1 MKPGKLH
8 VYTGD
13 GKGKTTSCIGL
24 AVRAVGAG
32 KRVIIIQFD
41 KGFDGKNEHYS
52 ERKVLRTLGGLRL
65 EPTGLERIKPDGT
78 FRFGVL
84 PGDVE
89 EATRGLGLAARAAAS
104 AEFDLVI
111 LDEILSAQQ
120 YHLISENDLLNVIER
135 WEAAGRPCELVL
147 SGRTRLKS
155 VVERAD
161 LVTEMKKVKHYF
173 DQGLE
178 AREGIEF

>member
-32 KRVIIIQFD
+32 KRVALIQFD
-41 KGFDGKNEHYS
+41 KGFDGTNEHYS
-52 ERKVLRTLGGLRL
+52 ERKVLRKLDGLSL

-89 EATRGLGLAARAAAS
+89 EAKRGLALAARAAVS
-104 AEFDLVI
+104 SDFDLVI

-120 YHLISENDLLNVIER
+120 YHLVSEDDLLGILKR
-135 WEAAGRPCELVL
+135 WDEAKRPCELVL

-161 LVTEMKKVKHYF
+161 LVTEMKKIKHYF
-173 DQGLE
+173 DQGVE